1 MLRTIEVTYED
12 NVLKP
17 FTPIEGLQEHQRIL
31 VILCPKTPTES
42 LSKLAGTLT
51 HEEAEAMRRLIDE
64 EFERIEGK
72 W

>member
-1 MLRTIEVTYED
+1 MLRTIEVIYED

-17 FTPIEGLQEHQRIL
+17 LTPIGGLQEHQRIL
-31 VILCPKTPTES
+31 VILCPKTPKES
-42 LSKLAGTLT
+42 LRKLSGTLT

>member
-17 FTPIEGLQEHQRIL
+17 FTPIEGLQEHQQVL
-31 VILCPKTPTES
+31 VIICPHAPKDS
-42 LSKLAGTLT
+42 LRRLAGTLS
-51 HEEAEAMRRLIDE
+51 HEEAEAMRRLIDD
-64 EFERIEGK
+64 EFERVEGK